1 MPSPRVDLPLPRTW
15 MLTVRALEVSTLL
28 VLGSILVEVWQSWRA
43 SGDYY
48 PPVSADGLPVPA
60 TLMQRIVGFVMM
72 GSYGTPAT
80 VMAPALC
87 VGAAVA
93 VLHLAKP
100 VENARV
106 LRWEVLAAGLA
117 TALYC
122 LGVVLLAVV
131 VVFGDNPFDAQQPGV
146 VNGYRGPSLLER
158 SIGVGAL
165 PLAALVMV
173 AAAGLW
179 WLRLP
184 VEFDEEAEEAGNAG
198 GTKDTEEPK
207 PRRGW
212 RPLPA
217 QDANRDDFA
226 LDGVEVIEPVE
237 RLHPR
242 DDDGTG
248 SAYEDYLRRF

>member
-1 MPSPRVDLPLPRTW
+1 MPSLRVELPLPRTW
-15 MLTVRALEVSTLL
+15 MLTVRALEVSALL
-28 VLGSILVEVWQSWRA
+28 VLAGILAESWQAWRA
-43 SGDYY
+43 SVDYY

-60 TLMQRIVGFVMM
+60 TLMQRLVGFVVT
-72 GSYGTPAT
+72 GSYGTPT
-80 VMAPALC
+80 SVLAPALC
-87 VGAAVA
+87 VAAAVA

-122 LGVVLLAVV
+122 LAVVLLAVV
-131 VVFGDNPFDAQQPGV
+131 AVFGDDPFAAQAQVPG
-146 VNGYRGPSLLER
+146 GYRGPTLLQR

-165 PLAALVMV
+165 PLAALVLV
-173 AAAGLW
+173 GAAALW

-184 VEFDEEAEEAGNAG
+184 VDFEEEADEATDAQ
-198 GTKDTEEPK
+198 TVQDDAASK
-207 PRRGW
+207 PRRSW

-217 QDANRDDFA
+217 QDANRDDFV

-248 SAYEDYLRRF
+248 SGYDDYLRRF